1 MRFNVLIASS
11 SNMWMNS
18 LVLQEVNL
26 KKPCER
32 KNFFQ
37 GFFSALK
44 YGDDEKQMVLYVKFL
59 VVQQLSYLLYQ
70 EVMTIYLR

>member
-1 MRFNVLIASS
+1 
-11 SNMWMNS
+11 MWMNS

>member
-59 VVQQLSYLLYQ
+59 VVQQFSYLLYQ

>member
-1 MRFNVLIASS
+1 
-11 SNMWMNS
+11 MWMNS

-59 VVQQLSYLLYQ
+59 VVQQFSYLLYQ

>member
-1 MRFNVLIASS
+1 MRFNVLIAYSS
-11 SNMWMNS
+11 STWMNS

-44 YGDDEKQMVLYVKFL
+44 YGDDEKQMVLFVKYFSGST
-59 VVQQLSYLLYQ
+59 VVLPPVPRGDDYLS
-70 EVMTIYLR
+70 